1 MNFTDSIKA
10 GFKNYSNFNGRA
22 VRSEYW
28 WFMLFYTL
36 TLVAGSMLDEYGVF
50 VPLIVLMLP
59 SISVTVRRLHDLDK
73 SGWFYL
79 INLVP
84 LGSFYM
90 LYLCMQKGTLGAN
103 RY

>member
-1 MNFTDSIKA
+1 MNFIDSIKA

-28 WFMLFYTL
+28 WFMLFYVL
-36 TLVAGSMLDEYGVF
+36 TLVLGSMVDEYGIF
-50 VPLIVLMLP
+50 VPLIALMLP
-59 SISVTVRRLHDLDK
+59 SIAVTVRRLHDLDK

-79 INLVP
+79 LNLVP

-90 LYLCMQKGTLGAN
+90 FYLCLQKGTAGAN